1 MSDIAVE
8 SAVDAKLAELERRV
22 DALETKDSALPDAQ
36 KIEEH
41 VTERIQAKMPLP
53 VDPTLAPSFKD
64 IEIPIPSVQS
74 VVQTAKTTWLL
85 LEILAELR
93 MLFWTL
99 FDRRY
104 HMAWITR
111 VITLVLLA
119 LILTSTWWVPFAKV
133 DYIGALVDKIA
144 DLILGLILF
153 LVLGFEVRRYKEWR
167 SLR

>member
-1 MSDIAVE
+1 MNDIAVE
-8 SAVDAKLAELERRV
+8 SSVDAKLAELDRRV
-22 DALETKDSALPDAQ
+22 GALETKVATLPDAQ

-41 VTERIQAKMPLP
+41 VTERLQAKMPPP
-53 VDPTLAPSFKD
+53 VDATQAPSFKD
-64 IEIPIPSVQS
+64 IEIPIPSVNS
-74 VVQTAKTTWLL
+74 IVATAKTTWLL

-133 DYIGALVDKIA
+133 DFIGPLVDKIA
-144 DLILGLILF
+144 DLILGLIMF

-167 SLR
+167 NLR